1 MLRRILVLTLLVLA
15 AGVSMVSA
23 QEREIYTVLAFG
35 EDVFESELWL
45 ASAQEEVDRT
55 TATWRA
61 DDMFGVAY
69 AEYLH
74 VDVSEVDMETYFDD
88 EWFGT
93 VFQNYDSW
101 ELADQCSFGND
112 TELRVFDMIYDD
124 EPYLLNYW
132 TWVADEDRILAFF
145 LVLPVDAEA
154 DLIAYSELFAP
165 DAASCPLK

>member
-1 MLRRILVLTLLVLA
+1 MFRRIFLLTLLALT

-35 EDVFESELWL
+35 DDVFEPEIWL

-61 DDMFGVAY
+61 DESFGVAY

-74 VDVSEVDMETYFDD
+74 VDVSEFDAEAYFND
-88 EWFGT
+88 EWFQT

-101 ELADQCSFGND
+101 ELVDHCNFEND
-112 TELRVFDMIYDD
+112 TELRVFDMVYDD

-132 TWVADEDRILAFF
+132 TWIADKDRVLAFF
-145 LVLPVDAEA
+145 LVLPVDSEA
-154 DLIAYSELFAP
+154 DFLEYSELFAP
-165 DAASCPLK
+165 DAAFCLA